1 MDEAIQ
7 FDKIF
12 RGSGL
17 DISRVSDLLLNLEM
31 NGWIRQLPGNLYVRR
46 NNRRTES

>member
-31 NGWIRQLPGNLYVRR
+31 NGWIRQLPGNLYVRI